1 MLQDAAIAAAQTAW
15 EPGDYAAILSAIAAI
30 VAIAVGFFSTRYT
43 LKTAKENAEATVW
56 QKANELELKDIQ
68 TRLDSFYGPF
78 RHASHVN
85 MLMNRDLRSRQG
97 DDRFLLI
104 EKLFDRDWRS
114 SLSAGDQALLGE
126 IANNAKGLREL
137 IGSHLGMVDEKV
149 LPYLARVSA
158 HYRMIELAYENKLGT
173 DPGPFVQLYVFPRQI
188 DDVLRLEVE
197 RLERR
202 RAMLAANP
210 SKAPAPIE
218 PLQLP
223 AELALKEWPNP
234 QRAPRPELNMPVSQ
248 SAT

>member
-1 MLQDAAIAAAQTAW
+1 MIQEAAIATASTAW
-15 EPGDYAAILSAIAAI
+15 GPGDYAAILSAIAAI
-30 VAIAVGFFSTRYT
+30 IAIGVGFFSTRYT
-43 LKTAKENAEATVW
+43 LKMAKETADAAIW

-85 MLMNRDLRSRQG
+85 MLMNRDLRSRQN

-104 EKLFDRDWRS
+104 EKLFDQDWRKN
-114 SLSAGDQALLGE
+114 LPAGDQALLGE
-126 IANNAKGLREL
+126 IAANAKELRGL
-137 IGSHLGMVDEKV
+137 ISSHLGMVDEKV

-158 HYRMIELAYENKLGT
+158 HYRMIELAYANKLGN
-173 DPGPFVQLYVFPRQI
+173 DPKPFVQLYVFPRQI

-202 RAMLAANP
+202 RALLAATP
-210 SKAPAPIE
+210 SKAPASIE

-223 AELALKEWPNP
+223 PELALKDWPNP

-248 SAT
+248 ST